1 MEHSPFTLA
10 LQWPHAARHAAYL
23 LQRTPR
29 ATLEMRTSFECVYG
43 KRPDLSILRVFG
55 SRATALL
62 DEQIRQNK
70 GLSKVDRRAVEVL
83 YIGRCPTTHSD
94 LLYEPKTRSVIR
106 TGDINVIEDLDDCG
120 RVLLNTGGGEHFV
133 LRLLESES

>member
-1 MEHSPFTLA
+1 
-10 LQWPHAARHAAYL
+10 
-23 LQRTPR
+23 
-29 ATLEMRTSFECVYG
+29 MRTSFECVYG

-70 GLSKVDRRAVEVL
+70 GLSKVDRRAVEGL
-83 YIGRCPTTHSD
+83 YIGRCPTTHGD
-94 LLYEPKTRSVIR
+94 LLYELKTRSVIR

-133 LRLLESES
+133 LRPLESES